1 VSEVCHNYDTMSPQ
15 LITMEDFASVQE
27 AQAGITRL
35 FNKASDKGKFVRIMR
50 NQTPLGVLIPNN
62 LWKSFVED
70 LEALSSPSYLKS
82 IEEARKDKKRYSSDE
97 VDKILGI

>member
-1 VSEVCHNYDTMSPQ
+1 MSPQ

-35 FNKASDKGKFVRIMR
+35 FTKAKDNGKFMRIMR

-62 LWKSFVED
+62 LWESFVED
-70 LEALSSPSYLKS
+70 LEALSSPGYLKS
-82 IEEARKDKKRYSSDE
+82 IEEARNDKKRYSSDE

>member
-1 VSEVCHNYDTMSPQ
+1 
-15 LITMEDFASVQE
+15 MEDFASVQE

-35 FNKASDKGKFVRIMR
+35 FNKANDKGKFVRIMR

-62 LWKSFVED
+62 LWESFVED
-70 LEALSSPSYLKS
+70 LEALSSPGYLKS
-82 IEEARKDKKRYSSDE
+82 IEEARNDKKRYSSDE